1 MSGLRETCA
10 EFIAAR
16 ASQAESGNDYHAIAY
31 MEQTRTGLAMGRL
44 LGTPM
49 SVPHDRVVRA
59 IAVAL
64 DDERRQTQRRMIA
77 ALYWRAG
84 EHQAESERATHAA
97 PECMETASSV
107 LEYALREHRS
117 HMVVWGVADA
127 MEAAL

>member
-16 ASQAESGNDYHAIAY
+16 ASQAESGNDCHAIAIAY

-49 SVPHDRVVRA
+49 SVPHERVVRA

-84 EHQAESERATHAA
+84 TTMVLAERAEKAGNGPRAERLINDGAGTWNAA
-97 PECMETASSV
+97 
-107 LEYALREHRS
+107 R
-117 HMVVWGVADA
+117 A
-127 MEAAL
+127 MEAACPR

>member
-84 EHQAESERATHAA
+84 ATMVLAERAEKAGNGPRAERLINAGAGTWNAA
-97 PECMETASSV
+97 
-107 LEYALREHRS
+107 R
-117 HMVVWGVADA
+117 A
-127 MEAAL
+127 MEAACPR